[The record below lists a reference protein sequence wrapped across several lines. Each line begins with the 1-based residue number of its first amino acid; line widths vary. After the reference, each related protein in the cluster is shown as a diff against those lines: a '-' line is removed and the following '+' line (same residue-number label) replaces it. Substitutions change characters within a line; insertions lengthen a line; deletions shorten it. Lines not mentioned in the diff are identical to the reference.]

1 MDTLIGGDTAA
12 SIRTTAPYRPRSV
25 PMAHPSVEQVQE
37 AFAKLPPQ
45 VTGVQIAAATGRTTI
60 TNWVVNYDDFPQVV
74 RTEGRA
80 EYRDRDEVLE
90 WYISK
95 PLSQSNRRGPR
106 DVTAAALAA
115 RPSELFL
122 TAAVIGSTLGITR
135 RAVYKYN
142 DHFGADSADPFPE
155 PNSDG
160 RRSWSAVRAWL
171 LRHKDP
177 LPQPGP
183 DGVRDWPL
191 VQAWLLRH
199 HTPKS
204 QITDEVVLDEL
215 GVTWGQRDVIERA
228 RLARAEGETIDAE
241 WLARELELEGP
252 EQADLLLD
260 GQSLRPSAESQMDIP
275 ALASAL
281 ETTVETL
288 KRFISTRTPDTSDDP
303 FPAADDLGNRDV
315 HEVADWFRRN
325 QVGPFRPKAP
335 APRRA
340 QARRAAQREAAQR
353 EAEGEEQA

>member
-12 SIRTTAPYRPRSV
+12 SIRTTAPYNTRSV
-25 PMAHPSVEQVQE
+25 PMAHPSVEQVE
-37 AFAKLPPQ
+37 DAFSVLPKR

-60 TNWVVNYDDFPQVV
+60 TNWVQNYPDFPEVV
-74 RTEGRA
+74 ATEGRS
-80 EYRDRDEVLE
+80 EYRERDEVLA
-90 WYISK
+90 WYVSK
-95 PLSQSNRRGPR
+95 PLSRSNRRGPR

-122 TAAVIGSTLGITR
+122 TAAVIGNTLGITR

-142 DHFGADSADPFPE
+142 DHYGADSADPFPE
-155 PNSDG
+155 PNDDG

-171 LRHKDP
+171 LRHKDA

-183 DGVRDWPL
+183 DGERDWPL

-204 QITDEVVLDEL
+204 QITDGVVLDEL

-228 RLARAEGETIDAE
+228 RLARAAGVTIDAE
-241 WLARELELEGP
+241 WLASELELEGP
-252 EQADLLLD
+252 EQVDLLLD
-260 GQSLRPSAESQMDIP
+260 GQSLRPPAESRMDIP

-281 ETTVETL
+281 DITVETV
-288 KRFISTRTPDTSDDP
+288 KRFISSRTAETSDDP
-303 FPAADDLGNRDV
+303 FPAADDLGSRDV
-315 HEVADWFRRN
+315 HEVEAWFRRN
-325 QVGPFRPKAP
+325 RVGPYRPKAP

-353 EAEGEEQA
+353 EAEAAGQA